1 MGRQVGK
8 SPLKH
13 TKLTHPGFAR
23 LTRVPKRQTNA
34 HADLAARDICRKWS
48 HYELNDGRCAPVIV
62 EISFFPVSSHARDA
76 IYPPRSLARSPT
88 HSLTVARRAESLL
101 MHRRSSSS
109 RVADVIDYV
118 IAADVGY
125 FSISTAVIG
134 HRRAGI
140 ILTTDG
146 WIETR

>member
-1 MGRQVGK
+1 MA
-8 SPLKH
+8 
-13 TKLTHPGFAR
+13 HPCAEE
-23 LTRVPKRQTNA
+23 T
-34 HADLAARDICRKWS
+34 DLAARDICRKWS
-48 HYELNDGRCAPVIV
+48 HYELSDGRCAPVIV
-62 EISFFPVSSHARDA
+62 EISFFPRFVARARRD
-76 IYPPRSLARSPT
+76 ISPSLARSPT